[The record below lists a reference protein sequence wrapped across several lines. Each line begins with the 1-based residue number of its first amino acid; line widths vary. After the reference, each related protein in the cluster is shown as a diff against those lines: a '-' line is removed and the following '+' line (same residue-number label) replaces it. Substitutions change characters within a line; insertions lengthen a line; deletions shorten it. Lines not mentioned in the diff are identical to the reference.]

1 MNYYDTDYLFQETV
15 SNSVNG
21 QMIWTIIAIVVAIVG
36 GIGLYF
42 TVFNKKNEDKHKG
55 ILAKVYNFIN
65 FKYFLIDDLF
75 RIAYLILALMIT
87 LLSFNYI
94 TSWKFF
100 VVLILG
106 NFSLRLS
113 FELLLMFIE
122 MCSNVR
128 EINKKMKK

>member
-15 SNSVNG
+15 SKSVNG
-21 QMIWTIIAIVVAIVG
+21 EVIWTIIAIVVAIVG

-42 TVFNKKNEDKHKG
+42 TVFNKKNENKHKG
-55 ILAKVYNFIN
+55 ILAKIYNFVN

-75 RIAYLILALMIT
+75 RIIYLISAIMIT

-100 VVLILG
+100 VVLIFG
-106 NFSLRLS
+106 NFSLRLT
-113 FELLLMFIE
+113 FELLLLFIE

-128 EINKKMKK
+128 EVNKKLKK